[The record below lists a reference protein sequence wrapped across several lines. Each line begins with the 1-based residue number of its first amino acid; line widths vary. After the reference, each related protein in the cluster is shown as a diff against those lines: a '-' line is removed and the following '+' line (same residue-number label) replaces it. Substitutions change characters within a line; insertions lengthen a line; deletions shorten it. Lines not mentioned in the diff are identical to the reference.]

1 MKIFDFLKYDE
12 DLTLQKK
19 TVVILRWIALIGQL
33 FTIYIVHF
41 FLDLNL
47 PIILCSITIFCGGL
61 TNIFIQFSFKKNQLS
76 NIESTILLFYD
87 VIQLAVLIYLTG
99 GVTNPFVIF
108 LVVPA
113 IVSSTL
119 LNLTSTFFLSFI
131 TIIALLL
138 LTFNCFPLPSQ
149 GNIHF
154 HVPDYYLYSIP
165 TALIIVLVFL
175 NYFGFRFGHE
185 ARKRSEALNRLES
198 VLAKEQELDSI
209 GHQAAAAA
217 HSLGTPLSTITVIAK
232 ELKKEFSKN
241 PKYADDI
248 EIILTEVK
256 RCGNILKKLSK
267 REIVDDVYVSNIAL
281 EDLLFEIKNS
291 FEESSKKNI
300 ELYLNKKN
308 KKTPIKRSPELTY
321 GIRNFVGNAVKFSK
335 NKVSINLINEKD
347 EIKIKIVDD
356 GPGFPDDVFKIIG
369 EPYIASKSKKFKTKA
384 GLGLGTFI
392 GKTLLE
398 RKKANIEFTNT
409 ENGGATVEITWKPSD
424 LVSKVN

>member
-1 MKIFDFLKYDE
+1 MKLSNFLKYDE

-19 TVVILRWIALIGQL
+19 TVVVLRWIALIGQL
-33 FTIYIVHF
+33 ITIYIVHF
-41 FLDLNL
+41 FLELNL

-61 TNIFIQFSFKKNQLS
+61 TNIFIQFTFKKNQLS

-131 TIIALLL
+131 TIIALVL
-138 LTFNCFPLPSQ
+138 LTFNYFPLPSEE
-149 GNIHF
+149 NIHF

-165 TALIIVLVFL
+165 TSLIIVLIFL

-232 ELKKEFSKN
+232 ELKKEIKNN
-241 PKYADDI
+241 PKYSEDVDT
-248 EIILTEVK
+248 ILSEVK
-256 RCGNILKKLSK
+256 RCGDILKKLSR
-267 REIVDDVYVSNIAL
+267 REIVDDIYVSKVAL

-291 FEESSKKNI
+291 FEEISEKKI
-300 ELYLNKKN
+300 ELYFDKKN

-321 GIRNFVGNAVKFSK
+321 GIRNFIGNAVKFSK
-335 NKVSINLINEKD
+335 NNVFINLISNKD
-347 EIKIKIVDD
+347 EIKIKITDD
-356 GPGFPDDVFKIIG
+356 GPGFPNDVFQIIG
-369 EPYIASKSKKFKTKA
+369 EPYIASKTKKFKNKS

-398 RKKANIEFTNT
+398 RKKAIIEFSNL
-409 ENGGATVEITWKPSD
+409 ENGGASVEISWKYDD
-424 LVSKVN
+424 LVSTK

>member
-1 MKIFDFLKYDE
+1 MKLSNFLKYDE

-33 FTIYIVHF
+33 ITIYVVHF
-41 FLDLNL
+41 LLELNL

-61 TNIFIQFSFKKNQLS
+61 TNIFIQFTFKKNQLS

-131 TIIALLL
+131 TIITLVL
-138 LTFNCFPLPSQ
+138 LTFNYFPLPSE

-165 TALIIVLVFL
+165 TSLIIVLIFL

-232 ELKKEFSKN
+232 ELKKEIKNN
-241 PKYADDI
+241 PKYSEDVDT
-248 EIILTEVK
+248 ILSEVK
-256 RCGNILKKLSK
+256 RCGDILKKLSR
-267 REIVDDVYVSNIAL
+267 REIVDDIYVSNIAL

-291 FEESSKKNI
+291 FEEISEKKI
-300 ELYLNKKN
+300 ELYFDKKN
-308 KKTPIKRSPELTY
+308 ERTPIKRSPELTY

-335 NKVSINLINEKD
+335 KNVFINLTNNKE
-347 EIKIKIVDD
+347 EIKIKITDD
-356 GPGFPDDVFKIIG
+356 GPGFPNDVFQIIG
-369 EPYIASKSKKFKTKA
+369 EPYIASKTKKFKNKS

-398 RKKANIEFTNT
+398 RKKAIIEFSNL
-409 ENGGATVEITWKPSD
+409 EKGGASVEISWKHSD
-424 LVSKVN
+424 LVWTK

>member
-12 DLTLQKK
+12 GLTLQKK

-33 FTIYIVHF
+33 ITIYIVHF
-41 FLDLNL
+41 FLNFNL

-61 TNIFIQFSFKKNQLS
+61 TNIFIQFTFRKNQLS

-87 VIQLAVLIYLTG
+87 VIQLSVLIYLTG

-119 LNLTSTFFLSFI
+119 LNLPSTFFLSFI
-131 TIIALLL
+131 TSISLLL
-138 LTFNCFPLPSQ
+138 LTFNYYPLPSA

-165 TALIIVLVFL
+165 TALIIVLIFL

-232 ELKKEFSKN
+232 ELKKEVSNN
-241 PKYADDI
+241 PKYSEDI
-248 EIILTEVK
+248 ETILTEVK

-267 REIVDDVYVSNIAL
+267 REIVDDIYVSNISL

-308 KKTPIKRSPELTY
+308 KKTPIRRSPELTY

-356 GPGFPDDVFKIIG
+356 GPGFPSDVFNIIG

-398 RKKANIEFTNT
+398 RKKANIEFIKS

-424 LVSKVN
+424 LVSKVS

>member
-1 MKIFDFLKYDE
+1 MKLSNFLKYDE

-19 TVVILRWIALIGQL
+19 TVVVLRWIALIGQL
-33 FTIYIVHF
+33 ITIYVVHF
-41 FLDLNL
+41 FLELNL

-61 TNIFIQFSFKKNQLS
+61 TNIFIQFTFKKNQLS

-131 TIIALLL
+131 TIIVLVL
-138 LTFNCFPLPSQ
+138 LTFNYFPLPSEE
-149 GNIHF
+149 NIHF

-165 TALIIVLVFL
+165 TSLIIVLIFL

-232 ELKKEFSKN
+232 ELKKEIKNN
-241 PKYADDI
+241 PKYSEDVDM
-248 EIILTEVK
+248 ILSEVK
-256 RCGNILKKLSK
+256 RCGDILKKLSR
-267 REIVDDVYVSNIAL
+267 REIVDDIYVSNVAL

-291 FEESSKKNI
+291 FEEISEKKI
-300 ELYLNKKN
+300 ELYFDKKN
-308 KKTPIKRSPELTY
+308 QKTPIKRSPELTY
-321 GIRNFVGNAVKFSK
+321 GIRNFIGNAVKFSK
-335 NKVSINLINEKD
+335 NNVFINLINNKD
-347 EIKIKIVDD
+347 EIKIKITDD
-356 GPGFPDDVFKIIG
+356 GPGFPNDVFNIIG
-369 EPYIASKSKKFKTKA
+369 EPYIASKIKKFKNKS

-398 RKKANIEFTNT
+398 RKKAIIEFSNL
-409 ENGGATVEITWKPSD
+409 ENGGASVEISWKYDD
-424 LVSKVN
+424 LVSTK

>member
-1 MKIFDFLKYDE
+1 MKLFDFLKYDE

-19 TVVILRWIALIGQL
+19 TVVILRWIALVGQL
-33 FTIYIVHF
+33 ITIYVVHF
-41 FLDLNL
+41 LLELNL
-47 PIILCSITIFCGGL
+47 PIILCSITVFCGGL
-61 TNIFIQFSFKKNQLS
+61 TNIFIQFTFKKNQLS

-131 TIIALLL
+131 TIVALVL
-138 LTFNCFPLPSQ
+138 LTFNYFPLPSE

-165 TALIIVLVFL
+165 TSLIIVLIFL

-185 ARKRSEALNRLES
+185 ARKRSEALNKLES

-232 ELKKEFSKN
+232 ELKKETKDN
-241 PKYADDI
+241 PKYSEDVDT
-248 EIILTEVK
+248 ILSEVK
-256 RCGNILKKLSK
+256 RCGDILKKLSR
-267 REIVDDVYVSNIAL
+267 REIVDDIYVSNIAL

-291 FEESSKKNI
+291 FEEVSEKKI
-300 ELYLNKKN
+300 ELYFDKKN

-335 NKVSINLINEKD
+335 KNVFINLINNKD
-347 EIKIKIVDD
+347 EIKIRITDD
-356 GPGFPDDVFKIIG
+356 GPGFPNDVFKIIG
-369 EPYIASKSKKFKTKA
+369 EPYIASKVKKFKNKS

-398 RKKANIEFTNT
+398 RKKAIIEFSNL
-409 ENGGATVEITWKPSD
+409 EKGGASVEISWKYND
-424 LVSKVN
+424 LVWTK

>member
-1 MKIFDFLKYDE
+1 MKLSNFLKYDE

-33 FTIYIVHF
+33 ITIYVVHF
-41 FLDLNL
+41 LLELNL

-61 TNIFIQFSFKKNQLS
+61 TNIFIQFTFKKNQLS

-87 VIQLAVLIYLTG
+87 VIQLSVLIYLTG

-131 TIIALLL
+131 TIITLVL
-138 LTFNCFPLPSQ
+138 LTFNYLPLPSEE
-149 GNIHF
+149 NIHF

-165 TALIIVLVFL
+165 TSLIIVLIFL

-232 ELKKEFSKN
+232 ELKKEIKNN
-241 PKYADDI
+241 PKYSEDVDM
-248 EIILTEVK
+248 ILSEVK
-256 RCGNILKKLSK
+256 RCGDILKKLSR
-267 REIVDDVYVSNIAL
+267 REIVDDVYVSNVAL

-291 FEESSKKNI
+291 FEEISEKKI
-300 ELYLNKKN
+300 ELYFDKKN

-335 NKVSINLINEKD
+335 KNVYINLINNKD
-347 EIKIKIVDD
+347 EIKIKITDD
-356 GPGFPDDVFKIIG
+356 GPGFPSDVFQIIG
-369 EPYIASKSKKFKTKA
+369 EPYIASKTKKFKNKS

-398 RKKANIEFTNT
+398 RKKAIIEFSNL
-409 ENGGATVEITWKPSD
+409 ENGGASVEISWKYDD
-424 LVSKVN
+424 LVSTK

>member
-12 DLTLQKK
+12 GLTLQKK

-33 FTIYIVHF
+33 ITIYIVHF
-41 FLDLNL
+41 FLNFNL

-61 TNIFIQFSFKKNQLS
+61 TNIFIQFTFRKNQLS

-87 VIQLAVLIYLTG
+87 VIQLSVLIYLTG

-119 LNLTSTFFLSFI
+119 LNLPSTFFLSFI
-131 TIIALLL
+131 TSISLLL
-138 LTFNCFPLPSQ
+138 LTFNYFPLPSE

-165 TALIIVLVFL
+165 TALIIVLIFL

-232 ELKKEFSKN
+232 ELKKEVSNN
-241 PKYADDI
+241 PKYSEDI
-248 EIILTEVK
+248 ETILTEVK

-267 REIVDDVYVSNIAL
+267 REIVDDIYVSNISL

-308 KKTPIKRSPELTY
+308 KKTPIRRSPELTY

-335 NKVSINLINEKD
+335 NKVLINLINEKD

-356 GPGFPDDVFKIIG
+356 GPGFPSDVFNIIG

-398 RKKANIEFTNT
+398 RKKANIEFINS

-424 LVSKVN
+424 LVSKVS